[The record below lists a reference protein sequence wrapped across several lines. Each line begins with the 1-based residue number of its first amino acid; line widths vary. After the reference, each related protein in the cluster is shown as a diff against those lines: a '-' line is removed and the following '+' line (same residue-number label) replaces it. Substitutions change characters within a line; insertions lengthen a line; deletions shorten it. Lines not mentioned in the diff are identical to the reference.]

1 MSIKNC
7 LGAIQQADKDYQLID
22 DHDLIAIGV
31 SGGKDS
37 MVLLYCLKLY
47 QQWCIKRHIKTFNI
61 IGIHLD
67 MNFGG
72 MDMQPI
78 EAFAKTNDI
87 PFVNI
92 KTQIYDILK
101 MHLNNAGNISC
112 SLCSKLKKGAM
123 IQEAKNVNATKT
135 AFAHH
140 GDDAVE
146 TLFLNMIHGGRIAT
160 FDPKMHLTNADMTFI
175 RPLIYAKEAWIN
187 MAVQQ
192 ANIPVVASTCPRDK
206 HTQRESIKQLIQ
218 TIESDYPS
226 AKYNLLKS
234 LSNDQQ
240 IDLWHPIHESNEST
254 SK

>member
-1 MSIKNC
+1 MSIKKC
-7 LGAIQQADKDYQLID
+7 LGAIQQADKDYNLID
-22 DHDLIAIGV
+22 DNDLIAIGV

-47 QQWCIKRHIKTFNI
+47 QQWCQKRHIKTFNI

-72 MDMQPI
+72 MDMSPVAQ
-78 EAFAKTNDI
+78 FCQQQDI
-87 PFVNI
+87 PFINV

-101 MHLNNAGNISC
+101 LHLNNSGNISC

-123 IQEAKNVNATKT
+123 IQEAKKVNATKT

-175 RPLIYAKEAWIN
+175 RPLVYAKEAWIN
-187 MAVQQ
+187 WAYQQ
-192 ANIPVVASTCPRDK
+192 ANIPVVTSTCPRDK
-206 HTQRESIKQLIQ
+206 HTQREDIKQLIQ
-218 TIESDYPS
+218 SIEQTYPM
-226 AKYNLLKS
+226 AKYNLLKA
-234 LSNDQQ
+234 LSNDTQV
-240 IDLWHPIHESNEST
+240 DLWHPN
-254 SK
+254 KQ